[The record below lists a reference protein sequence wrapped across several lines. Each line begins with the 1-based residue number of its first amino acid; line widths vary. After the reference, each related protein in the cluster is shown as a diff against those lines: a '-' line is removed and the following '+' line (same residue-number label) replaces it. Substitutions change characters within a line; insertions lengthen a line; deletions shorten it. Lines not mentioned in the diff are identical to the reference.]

1 MEQTKKNVKLND
13 LKENEMMCINGGAG
27 WLGPSI
33 IFQIAMEILDGT
45 FFSDIEKGYNG
56 EW

>member
-1 MEQTKKNVKLND
+1 MKQIEKNVKLYD
-13 LKENEMMCINGGAG
+13 LKKNEMMCINGG

-33 IFQIAMEILDGT
+33 FFQIAMEILDGT